1 MPLDTSAL
9 KVPDPKFPGIKE
21 RIVTLIR
28 ITATA
33 VTQASTVGDK
43 RAMLRTAAADD
54 TFIAVWT
61 GMMSY
66 ESEVFGVPD
75 ALLARWKQELA

>member
-1 MPLDTSAL
+1 MPLNTSAL
-9 KVPDPKFPGIKE
+9 KVPDSKFPGIKE

-28 ITATA
+28 ITATG

-43 RAMLRTAAADD
+43 RTMLRAATADD

-61 GMMSY
+61 GFDSY
-66 ESEVFGVPD
+66 ESEIFGVPD
-75 ALLARWKQELA
+75 ALLAKWKQELQ